1 MSDKE
6 LTTQDQDQEQDN
18 DNMESNIV
26 EYLEA
31 SSESKPKL
39 TEDLITFY
47 ELSRIDKELFE
58 IEEEK
63 GDLPKIIPTLKAK
76 LEEIEAKNT
85 NRDSV
90 LTSLEKEKKT
100 LTESNLKTEE
110 KITKYDQEK
119 FSVKSN
125 KEYDAIMTSIDNSF
139 DEIRKNEKRL
149 KEITKMIEDHNKNNE
164 DVDTKLNSM
173 REELEE
179 KQAMLKE
186 LEEEYK
192 ADEKEMRNRRNTHLK
207 KLSSEHK
214 SLYEKMN
221 RMYGGEAVSIVRKG
235 NCTGCYNAIPPQ
247 KVIEIKTAER
257 IFVCE
262 SCGRILISEELIPA
276 QENA

>member
-1 MSDKE
+1 MSD
-6 LTTQDQDQEQDN
+6 QVNRNVGQEDRDN
-18 DNMESNIV
+18 DHLESTIL
-26 EYLEA
+26 EYLGE
-31 SSESKPKL
+31 SSQSKPKL
-39 TEDLITFY
+39 IDELITFY

-63 GDLPKIIPTLKAK
+63 GDLPKIIPSLKAK
-76 LEEIEAKNT
+76 LEDIATKNSD
-85 NRDSV
+85 RDSV

-100 LTESNLKTEE
+100 LTESNIKIEE

-149 KEITKMIEDHNKNNE
+149 KEIGKLIEDHNKNNE
-164 DVDTKLNSM
+164 DVDAKLNIL

-192 ADEKEMRNRRNTHLK
+192 ADEKEMK
-207 KLSSEHK
+207 KKKKVLIDKLTTEHK

-221 RMYGGEAVSIVRKG
+221 RMYHGEAVSIVRKG

-247 KVIEIKTAER
+247 KVIEIRTAER

-262 SCGRILISEELIPA
+262 SCGRILISEELLPA
-276 QENA
+276 QENS